1 MRIFFIC
8 ILLIISSNTLL
19 AQEDNTPKTTSEE
32 KQELP
37 KKTIQLIDTITVK
50 DVSGD
55 IPKTVV
61 KTTSKDTTVFDLQD
75 ISQAKIAD
83 SLWLNE
89 LYSTDRFE
97 EVYGSISNMKYEV
110 VDYEELPTELL
121 KQRLEDLNAKTP
133 FNVEYNPALESVI
146 KGYLKNRRRTM
157 GKLMAL
163 SDYYF
168 PMFEQEL
175 DKHNLPLEIKYL
187 AIVESALVP
196 TAKSRVGATG
206 LWQFMFATGKM
217 FGLDVN
223 SYVDDR
229 SDPIKA
235 TEAACKYLKSL
246 NKSFNDW
253 DLALAAYNSGPGNV
267 SKAIRRSGGYTN
279 YWNIRGNLPR
289 ETAGYLPAFLAT
301 MYIFEYA
308 EEHGFKSNGPI
319 LPYVATDTI
328 QVKKMISLQQVSDV
342 ANIDLKVLTFL
353 NPSYKLGVIPVVK
366 DEAYMLRLPVE
377 AMGKFVN
384 NEEAIYAYAKEE
396 FDKREKPLDKVFTQ
410 SDRIRYRV
418 RSGDYLGKIASKYGV
433 GVSQIK
439 RWNGLRSTKLKIGQR
454 LIIYP
459 KKM

>member
-1 MRIFFIC
+1 MRFLFLSFLLFFIF
-8 ILLIISSNTLL
+8 NPVK
-19 AQEDNTPKTTSEE
+19 AQETLITQDT
-32 KQELP
+32 LP
-37 KKTIQLIDTITVK
+37 TKSIQIIDTLKVLK
-50 DVSGD
+50 VSGD
-55 IPKTVV
+55 FSETIETLML
-61 KTTSKDTTVFDLQD
+61 KDSVVFDLKD
-75 ISQAKIAD
+75 HRVAKNAD
-83 SLWLNE
+83 SLWLQE
-89 LYSTDRFE
+89 LYSIDRFE
-97 EVYGSISNMKYEV
+97 EVYGSITHQNYEP

-121 KQRLEDLNAKTP
+121 KQRLAELDARTP
-133 FNVEYNPALESVI
+133 FHVEYNPSLESVI
-146 KGYLKNRRRTM
+146 KNYLKNRRRTL
-157 GKLMAL
+157 GRLMAL
-163 SDYYF
+163 SDFYF
-168 PMFEQEL
+168 PMFEEAL

-223 SYVDDR
+223 SYVDER

-267 SKAIRRSGGYTN
+267 NKAIRRSGGKTN
-279 YWNIRGNLPR
+279 YWNIRHNLPH

-308 EEHGFKSNGPI
+308 EEHGFKSNGPQI
-319 LPYVATDTI
+319 PYIATDTVQI
-328 QVKKMISLQQVSDV
+328 KKMVSLEQIATVT
-342 ANIDLKVLTFL
+342 NIDLIALEFL
-353 NPSYKLGVIPVVK
+353 NPAYKLGIIPIVK
-366 DEAYMLRLPVE
+366 NEKYMLRLPVE
-377 AMGKFVN
+377 AIGKFVS
-384 NEEAIYAYAKEE
+384 NEEAIYAYAASQ
-396 FDKREKPLDKVFTQ
+396 FNKREKPLQKLFDS

-418 RSGDYLGKIASKYGV
+418 RSGDYLGKIAAKYGV

-439 RWNGLRSTKLKIGQR
+439 RWNSLRSTKLKIGQR